1 MCYPF
6 GIANIKR
13 WDMIDLDEAGINLL
27 TADQKVGL
35 TLASGHS
42 SLGSTAGTTS

>member
-13 WDMIDLDEAGINLL
+13 WDMIDLDEAG
-27 TADQKVGL
+27 DQSVNSGSKVGR
-35 TLASGHS
+35 TLASGYS
-42 SLGSTAGTTS
+42 SLGSTTGTTS